1 MDWWI
6 VLAVVVTLV
15 IFWAVQTAQR
25 LDRLH
30 IRTDSALQGLA
41 GALDNRVNLVEAV
54 LADAARGTRGGP
66 RTVARDGAEGAGG
79 AAGAGHDADAAGARP
94 GGGDAGVVNKAV
106 VAARRAGAVTLRYGT
121 LPERAERERELT
133 AALAAAHAAGVVFP
147 AVLSEANARV
157 EMAMRF
163 YNDAVRVTR
172 ALRLRPAVRLLRLG
186 GTAKLPRYFEESRW
200 DAVAGDTM
208 SAADGPGNEAGP
220 QTRPDGK

>member
-6 VLAVVVTLV
+6 VLAVVVALV

-54 LADAARGTRGGP
+54 L
-66 RTVARDGAEGAGG
+66 
-79 AAGAGHDADAAGARP
+79 ADAAGARP

-208 SAADGPGNEAGP
+208 SAADGPGNDTGP
-220 QTRPDGK
+220 QTRPDVQ

>member
-6 VLAVVVTLV
+6 VPAVLVTLV
-15 IFWAVQTAQR
+15 IFWAAQTAQR

-54 LADAARGTRGGP
+54 LADAAG
-66 RTVARDGAEGAGG
+66 V
-79 AAGAGHDADAAGARP
+79 RP
-94 GGGDAGVVNKAV
+94 GGADAGVVNKAV
-106 VAARRAGAVTLRYGT
+106 HAARRAGAVTLRYGT
-121 LPERAERERELT
+121 LPARAERAGELT
-133 AALAAAHAAGVVFP
+133 AALAAAQSAGVVFP

-200 DAVAGDTM
+200 DAVEGDTM
-208 SAADGPGNEAGP
+208 SPADGADREAGP
-220 QTRPDGK
+220 QPRPDAE